1 MPDNQF
7 DFVTEL
13 ANIFTSYIERLNGN
27 AHMENRLVDTVWE
40 GEGGANRESSM
51 ETCTLPYVKQIASGN
66 FLCDTESSTQCSLTA

>member
-13 ANIFTSYIERLNGN
+13 ANIFTSHIERLNGD
-27 AHMENRLVDTVWE
+27 ADMESRLVNTTWE

-51 ETCTLPYVKQIASGN
+51 ETCTLPYVK
-66 FLCDTESSTQCSLTA
+66 